1 MIIFGIDPGFSGAW
15 GAIDETGA
23 YVDCGDMLHTG
34 TFLHFNQILKAMSQ
48 LVKNDECMAVV
59 EAVHAMPKQGVSS
72 SFKFGV
78 SYGVALSLAQSLG
91 TWSLATPRVW
101 KQDLEL
107 TSDKNKSLDLA
118 RSLWPEAPISPQE
131 GQWTRRGFADGR
143 MEAQAVIARLLDVSL
158 LYRQ

>member
-118 RSLWPEAPISPQE
+118 RSLWPEAPLA
-131 GQWTRRGFADGR
+131 RKKDNGR
-143 MEAQAVIARLLDVSL
+143 AEALLMAEWKRRLL
-158 LYRQ
+158 

>member
-1 MIIFGIDPGFSGAW
+1 MRCPS
-15 GAIDETGA
+15 
-23 YVDCGDMLHTG
+23 
-34 TFLHFNQILKAMSQ
+34 KAF
-48 LVKNDECMAVV
+48 
-59 EAVHAMPKQGVSS
+59 PS

-118 RSLWPEAPISPQE
+118 RSLWPEAPLA
-131 GQWTRRGFADGR
+131 RKKDNGR
-143 MEAQAVIARLLDVSL
+143 AEALLMAEWKRRLL
-158 LYRQ
+158 